1 MSVSPITAT
10 PKAKLNRKGSKA
22 IPRRDIHFKLDDV
35 DLKTWNAH
43 GPHVSQLLNALSIVF
58 PEGEKFFIESARHFK
73 DQLKNPQL
81 LEDLQGFIGQEAMH
95 GREHRVYN
103 RMLQEAGLPAER
115 IEEFSLN
122 RLKMAH
128 KIFSPAMQLSMT
140 IALEHLTA
148 IMAAH
153 MLRTPGVLAGS
164 EPNYTR
170 LWRWHALEE
179 TEHKAVAFDVWKTV
193 MPNTLGSY
201 LKRCWGLIQTSWFFW
216 LFTAI
221 FHWKMSKAAR
231 PRESHV
237 RGYLRLF
244 GFLFVKPAAWLALA
258 PAWFAY
264 FKPGFHPWQHD
275 NRAALAEL
283 PVLVSELTAST

>member
-1 MSVSPITAT
+1 MSDHPQPV
-10 PKAKLNRKGSKA
+10 
-22 IPRRDIHFKLDDV
+22 RRDLHFPLDASRVTD
-35 DLKTWNAH
+35 WH
-43 GPHVSQLLNALSIVF
+43 GAGEHVSQFFNTMSLYF
-58 PEGEKFFIESARHFK
+58 PEGEKFFINSVRHYR
-73 DQLKNPQL
+73 DRITDPQL
-81 LEDLQGFIGQEAMH
+81 QEAVQGFIGQEAMH

-103 RMLQEAGLPAER
+103 QMLQEAGLPAER

-153 MLRTPGVLAGS
+153 MLKTPGVLAGS

-221 FHWKMSKAAR
+221 FHWKMSKAAH
-231 PRESHV
+231 PRESHA
-237 RGYLRLF
+237 RGYLRLA

-264 FKPGFHPWQHD
+264 FRPGFHPWQHD

-283 PVLVSELTAST
+283 PQLVGELEAQGS

>member
-1 MSVSPITAT
+1 MDNPQPV
-10 PKAKLNRKGSKA
+10 
-22 IPRRDIHFKLDDV
+22 RRDLHFALDASRVKD
-35 DLKTWNAH
+35 WH
-43 GPHVSQLLNALSIVF
+43 GQGEHVSQFFNTMSLYF
-58 PEGEKFFIESARHFK
+58 PEGEKFFINSVRHYR
-73 DQLKNPQL
+73 DRISDPR
-81 LEDLQGFIGQEAMH
+81 LQEAVNGFIGQEAMH

-103 RMLQEAGLPAER
+103 EMLQEAGLPAQR
-115 IEEFSLN
+115 IEDFSLN

-153 MLRTPGVLAGS
+153 MLKTPGVLAGS
-164 EPNYTR
+164 EPGYAR

-179 TEHKAVAFDVWKTV
+179 TEHKAVAFDVWRTV
-193 MPNTLGSY
+193 MPPTLGSY
-201 LKRCWGLIQTSWFFW
+201 IKRCWGLIQTSWFFW

-221 FHWKMSKAAR
+221 FQWQMSRAAR
-231 PRESHV
+231 PKESHW
-237 RGYLRLF
+237 RGYGRLF
-244 GFLFVKPAAWLALA
+244 RFLFVKPAAWLALA

-264 FKPGFHPWQHD
+264 FKPGFHPWEHD

-283 PVLVSELTAST
+283 PVLVGELQAESR

>member
-1 MSVSPITAT
+1 MDKPQPV
-10 PKAKLNRKGSKA
+10 
-22 IPRRDIHFKLDDV
+22 RRDLHFPLDASRVKD
-35 DLKTWNAH
+35 WH
-43 GPHVSQLLNALSIVF
+43 GRGEHVSQFFNTMSLYF
-58 PEGEKFFIESARHFK
+58 PEGEKFFINSVRHYRDQVK
-73 DQLKNPQL
+73 DPQL
-81 LEDLQGFIGQEAMH
+81 QEAVLGFIGQEAMH

-103 RMLQEAGLPAER
+103 QMLQEAGLPAQR

-148 IMAAH
+148 IMAADLLKNPEV
-153 MLRTPGVLAGS
+153 MAGS
-164 EPNYTR
+164 EPGYRR

-201 LKRCWGLIQTSWFFW
+201 IKRCWGLIQTSWFFW

-231 PRESHV
+231 PRESHW

-283 PVLVSELTAST
+283 PVLVGELSAGN

>member
-1 MSVSPITAT
+1 MENPQPV
-10 PKAKLNRKGSKA
+10 
-22 IPRRDIHFKLDDV
+22 RRDLHFPLDASRVKD
-35 DLKTWNAH
+35 WH
-43 GPHVSQLLNALSIVF
+43 GRGEHVSQFFNTLSLYF
-58 PEGEKFFIESARHFK
+58 PEGEKFFINSVRHYRDQVK
-73 DQLKNPQL
+73 DPQL
-81 LEDLQGFIGQEAMH
+81 QEAVLGFIGQEAMH

-103 RMLQEAGLPAER
+103 EMLHEAGLPARR
-115 IEEFSLN
+115 IEEFSLQ

-148 IMAAH
+148 IMAADLLKNPEV
-153 MLRTPGVLAGS
+153 MAGS
-164 EPNYTR
+164 EPGYKR

-231 PRESHV
+231 PKESHL

-283 PVLVSELTAST
+283 PILVGELRAET

>member
-1 MSVSPITAT
+1 MNN
-10 PKAKLNRKGSKA
+10 PK
-22 IPRRDIHFKLDDV
+22 PVRRDLHFTLDANRVKD
-35 DLKTWNAH
+35 WH
-43 GPHVSQLLNALSIVF
+43 GQGEHVSQFFNTMSLYF
-58 PEGEKFFIESARHFK
+58 PEGEKFFINSVRHYR
-73 DQLKNPQL
+73 DRISDPA
-81 LEDLQGFIGQEAMH
+81 LQEAVNGFIGQEAMH

-103 RMLQEAGLPAER
+103 EMLQAAGLPAER
-115 IEEFSLN
+115 IEAFSLQ

-128 KIFSPAMQLSMT
+128 KIFSPSMQLSMT

-153 MLRTPGVLAGS
+153 MLQTPGVLAGS
-164 EPNYTR
+164 EPAYTR

-193 MPNTLGSY
+193 MPPTLGSY
-201 LKRCWGLIQTSWFFW
+201 FKRCWGLIQTSWFFW

-221 FHWKMSKAAR
+221 FHWKMSKAAH
-231 PRESHV
+231 PKESHL
-237 RGYLRLF
+237 RGYARLF
-244 GFLFVKPAAWLALA
+244 KFLFVKPAAWLALA

-264 FKPGFHPWQHD
+264 FKPGFHPWEHD

-283 PVLVSELTAST
+283 PVLVGELQAESR